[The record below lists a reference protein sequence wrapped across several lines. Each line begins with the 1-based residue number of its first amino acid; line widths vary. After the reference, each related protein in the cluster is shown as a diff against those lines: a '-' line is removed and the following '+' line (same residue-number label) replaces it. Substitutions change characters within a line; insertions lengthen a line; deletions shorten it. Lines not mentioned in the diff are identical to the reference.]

1 MENVPSNAVMWAG
14 IVGFLM
20 PVVVSVLVQT
30 GWNDRAKSV
39 VAFVSCL
46 IAGAGTAYFSGN
58 FVGQDIVTCALIT
71 FTVAIATY
79 YGFWKPSGMAGRIE
93 AATTL

>member
-1 MENVPSNAVMWAG
+1 METVPGNAVMWAG
-14 IVGFLM
+14 IMGFVM
-20 PVVVSVLVQT
+20 PVLVSVIVQT
-30 GWNDRAKSV
+30 GWNSRAKSV

-46 IAGAGTAYFSGN
+46 IAGAGTAYFAGN

-71 FTVAIATY
+71 FTVAISTY
-79 YGFWKPSGMAGRIE
+79 YGFWRPTGMAGRIE